1 MLAVRV
7 FRVLRGLLRERGCNH
22 VGVACERDAHGV
34 DGVAGE
40 GFKRRGD
47 LVLQLRAQLSQL
59 GVSTRIDL
67 RVDAHARVVLVRD
80 VNLDVVR
87 GQAVMALDDV
97 LDRGLDGVLRD
108 GDAAVVALKL
118 QLRVLARSSDGANQH
133 DQQAQRRDA

>member
-1 MLAVRV
+1 MRT
-7 FRVLRGLLRERGCNH
+7 EST
-22 VGVACERDAHGV
+22 
-34 DGVAGE
+34 GVAGE

>member
-1 MLAVRV
+1 MSSVY
-7 FRVLRGLLRERGCNH
+7 F
-22 VGVACERDAHGV
+22 VACCVNAGV
-34 DGVAGE
+34 TTSASPANVMRTESTGVAGE

-87 GQAVMALDDV
+87 GQA
-97 LDRGLDGVLRD
+97 
-108 GDAAVVALKL
+108 
-118 QLRVLARSSDGANQH
+118 
-133 DQQAQRRDA
+133 

>member
-1 MLAVRV
+1 MRNSMSEPGWPQGGCAWWTESSSHHLLDHVGGHRFGLVLTARV
-7 FRVLRGLLRERGCNH
+7 VGILRGLLRERGCNH

-97 LDRGLDGVLRD
+97 LDRGC
-108 GDAAVVALKL
+108 
-118 QLRVLARSSDGANQH
+118 SS
-133 DQQAQRRDA
+133 